1 MLNLILTVLVII
13 AGIALFFYFWRGRG
27 FKGKTL
33 RYAVAV
39 IIFTAVALIGL
50 INHEMIFAFLEEHL
64 GTFFSGDEI
73 KAALGGIP
81 QNGFHAIISGHNDE
95 ALGQTIKNIESVNAF
110 SGFFNMSEG

>member
-39 IIFTAVALIGL
+39 IIFTAIALIGL
-50 INHEMIFAFLEEHL
+50 INHELIFAFLEEHL
-64 GTFFSGDEI
+64 GTWGTTGVLLLFCAVFGLAMYI
-73 KAALGGIP
+73 L
-81 QNGFHAIISGHNDE
+81 F
-95 ALGQTIKNIESVNAF
+95 
-110 SGFFNMSEG
+110 